1 MISGIFL
8 VSLSLT
14 HNFLRTRALSIESAT
29 VNEYV
34 TEVNEVDQSTMPKHI
49 FIPWNTDSE
58 ITPQLFT
65 NGEWTISP
73 DKVSYLMNAARPGTQ
88 GNIILYGHN
97 KRSILGNI
105 RALKGGET
113 ITLTLNNGVKR
124 TYVVEKIAEVAP
136 TQTELLLPTDVEVL
150 TLYTCSGP
158 LDSRRFVV
166 QAKPLPNQSL
176 EPVDPGVS
184 PVF

>member
-8 VSLSLT
+8 VTLSLT
-14 HNFLRTRALSIESAT
+14 HNYLRARALRIDRST
-29 VNEYV
+29 VDAYV
-34 TEVNEVDQSTMPKHI
+34 TQVSKVNQSTIPKHI

-58 ITPQLFT
+58 ISPQLYDQ
-65 NGEWTISP
+65 GEWTISP
-73 DKVSYLMNAARPGTQ
+73 DKVSYLLNSARPGDP

-97 KRSILGNI
+97 KREILGNI
-105 RALKGGET
+105 RALKGGEK

-124 TYVVEKIAEVAP
+124 IYVVKKIVEVSPA
-136 TQTELLLPTDVEVL
+136 QTELLIPTTTEIL

-166 QAKPLPNQSL
+166 QAESLPNQSL
-176 EPVDPGVS
+176 EPVDPAGA

>member
-14 HNFLRTRALSIESAT
+14 HNFLRSRALRIEAAT
-29 VNEYV
+29 VEEYV
-34 TEVNEVDQSTMPKHI
+34 TSSTKVDDATLPKHI

-58 ITPQLFT
+58 ITPQLYVQ
-65 NGEWTISP
+65 GEWTISP
-73 DKVSYLMNAARPGTQ
+73 DKVSYLINSARPGEM

-97 KRSILGNI
+97 RRSILGNI
-105 RALKGGET
+105 RALKGGEQ

-124 TYVVEKIAEVAP
+124 VYLVKKITEVSPA
-136 TQTELLLPTDVEVL
+136 QTELLLPTATEIL

-166 QAKPLPNQSL
+166 QASPLPNQSL
-176 EPVDPGVS
+176 EPLDPAALQ
-184 PVF
+184 VF